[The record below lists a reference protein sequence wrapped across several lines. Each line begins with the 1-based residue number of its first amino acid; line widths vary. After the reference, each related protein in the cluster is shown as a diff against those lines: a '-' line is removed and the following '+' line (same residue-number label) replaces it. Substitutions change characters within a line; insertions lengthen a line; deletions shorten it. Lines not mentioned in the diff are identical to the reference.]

1 MENPEKAIE
10 RVLEGLRDAE
20 APVGMERRIVEGVR
34 DRVAAGAGHGWLRW
48 RPIWLETR
56 RLAWSAGT
64 VAVLVAVAML
74 YTMRRAPD
82 LPQRR
87 VVVVV
92 PAVGSKV
99 AVANGGS
106 VLPTERPV
114 SRVRRASVRV
124 VDGGNSIALGAA
136 NHPAPP
142 MPLTEQE
149 RLLLWIVHK
158 GDPVEMAML
167 DPMQRAA
174 RNVEEEA
181 EFQRFF
187 GEATSGRPAAGEA
200 KTEQSAG
207 GPSTTG
213 QPATEQPTTE
223 QPPAEQPTTEQ
234 PPAEQPTTEQPPAE
248 QPTTEQPTTE
258 QPTTEQSPTGDKQ
271 KDGNDNSRSLRD
283 DKQKDRQQQSN
294 GR

>member
-20 APVGMERRIVEGVR
+20 APVGMERRIVEAVR
-34 DRVAAGAGHGWLRW
+34 DRVAEGAGHGWLR

-56 RLAWSAGT
+56 RVGWGAGA

-87 VVVVV
+87 AVAVM

-99 AVANGGS
+99 AVASGGP
-106 VLPTERPV
+106 VLPGGTERPDDTERQDVRERLGV
-114 SRVRRASVRV
+114 SRMRRASARV
-124 VDGGNSIALGAA
+124 VEDGESIAMGAA

-149 RLLLWIVHK
+149 RLLLRIVHK

-174 RNVEEEA
+174 RNVEERT

-187 GEATSGRPAAGEA
+187 GEATSAQPTAGESKTEQPAAG
-200 KTEQSAG
+200 Q
-207 GPSTTG
+207 STT
-213 QPATEQPTTE
+213 
-223 QPPAEQPTTEQ
+223 
-234 PPAEQPTTEQPPAE
+234 E

-258 QPTTEQSPTGDKQ
+258 QPTTEQPTTEQPTTEQPPTEPSKTGDNK
-271 KDGNDNSRSLRD
+271 
-283 DKQKDRQQQSN
+283 
-294 GR
+294 

>member
-20 APVGMERRIVEGVR
+20 APVGMERRIVEAVR
-34 DRVAAGAGHGWLRW
+34 ERVAVGAGHGWLR

-56 RLAWSAGT
+56 RMGWGVGA
-64 VAVLVAVAML
+64 VAVLAVAML

-87 VVVVV
+87 AVAMM
-92 PAVGSKV
+92 PAVGLQG
-99 AVANGGS
+99 AVANGG
-106 VLPTERPV
+106 TERRDVRERLGV
-114 SRVRRASVRV
+114 SRARRANSRV
-124 VDGGNSIALGAA
+124 VEDSDSIALRAS

-149 RLLLWIVHK
+149 RLLLRIVHK

-181 EFQRFF
+181 EFLRFF
-187 GEATSGRPAAGEA
+187 GEATSGQPAAGES
-200 KTEQSAG
+200 KTEQPAAG
-207 GPSTTG
+207 QS
-213 QPATEQPTTE
+213 TTE
-223 QPPAEQPTTEQ
+223 QPKTEQ
-234 PPAEQPTTEQPPAE
+234 PPV
-248 QPTTEQPTTE
+248 E

-283 DKQKDRQQQSN
+283 DKQKDSN
-294 GR
+294 SNSRATGDNK

>member
-20 APVGMERRIVEGVR
+20 APVGMERRIVEAVR
-34 DRVAAGAGHGWLRW
+34 DRVAEGAGHGWLR

-56 RLAWSAGT
+56 RVGWGAGA

-87 VVVVV
+87 AVAVM
-92 PAVGSKV
+92 PAGGSKV
-99 AVANGGS
+99 AVASGGP
-106 VLPTERPV
+106 VLPGGTERQDGRERLGV
-114 SRVRRASVRV
+114 SRVRRASARV
-124 VDGGNSIALGAA
+124 VDDSNSIALGAA

-149 RLLLWIVHK
+149 RLLLRIVHK

-167 DPMQRAA
+167 DPMVRAA
-174 RNVEEEA
+174 RNVEERT

-187 GEATSGRPAAGEA
+187 GEATSAQPTAGESKTEQPAAG
-200 KTEQSAG
+200 QS
-207 GPSTTG
+207 
-213 QPATEQPTTE
+213 
-223 QPPAEQPTTEQ
+223 
-234 PPAEQPTTEQPPAE
+234 
-248 QPTTEQPTTE
+248 TTEQPTME
-258 QPTTEQSPTGDKQ
+258 QPQIQQPPTEPSKTGDNK
-271 KDGNDNSRSLRD
+271 
-283 DKQKDRQQQSN
+283 
-294 GR
+294 

>member
-20 APVGMERRIVEGVR
+20 APVGMERRIVEAVR
-34 DRVAAGAGHGWLRW
+34 DRVVEGAGHGWLW

-56 RLAWSAGT
+56 RVGWGAGA

-87 VVVVV
+87 AVAGM
-92 PAVGSKV
+92 PAVGSKG
-99 AVANGGS
+99 AVANGGP
-106 VLPTERPV
+106 VRPGDIVRPGDTERRDVRERLSV
-114 SRVRRASVRV
+114 SRVRRASARV
-124 VDGGNSIALGAA
+124 VDDGDSIAMGAA

-149 RLLLWIVHK
+149 RLLLRIVHK

-167 DPMQRAA
+167 DPMQRAS
-174 RNVEEEA
+174 RNAEERA

-187 GEATSGRPAAGEA
+187 GEASSAQPTAGEA
-200 KTEQSAG
+200 KTEQPA
-207 GPSTTG
+207 TG
-213 QPATEQPTTE
+213 QSTTE
-223 QPPAEQPTTEQ
+223 QPKTEQ
-234 PPAEQPTTEQPPAE
+234 PPIEP
-248 QPTTEQPTTE
+248 
-258 QPTTEQSPTGDKQ
+258 SKTGDNK
-271 KDGNDNSRSLRD
+271 
-283 DKQKDRQQQSN
+283 
-294 GR
+294 